1 MLYPFKFQPL
11 FVEKIW
17 GGQKLKKI
25 LGKEVGHIQHCG
37 ESWEIFDV
45 GDQISE
51 VVNGFLAEN
60 NLEELIE
67 VYMGD
72 LVGDKVFNE
81 YGLQFPLL
89 FKYIDA
95 QEDLSVQVHP
105 DDALAMRRYGC
116 NGKSEMWYV
125 IDADAGAGIY
135 LGFKKGVKKQDY
147 LQAVKNGSVD
157 QLLVFYPVQKGD
169 CFYVPAG
176 TVHAIGKGVLLAEI
190 QQSSD
195 CTYRIFDWN
204 RVDAFGL
211 PRELHTAEAEEALHF
226 NDKTDYKIQYE
237 SKFNQSVLLVDTP
250 HFKVSTLQFNQP
262 MEKIYAKI
270 DSFVVYMC
278 IEGSVHV
285 IYEDKRTHL
294 QKGETILVPAIAT
307 NVMLL
312 PQKNVHL
319 LEIYM

>member
-89 FKYIDA
+89 LKYIDA

-278 IEGSVHV
+278 IEGSAHI

-294 QKGETILVPAIAT
+294 QKGETVLVPAIAT
-307 NVMLL
+307 DVKLL

>member
-147 LQAVKNGSVD
+147 LQAVKNGNVD

-204 RVDAFGL
+204 RVDAFGF

-237 SKFNQSVLLVDTP
+237 PKLNQSVLLVDTP
-250 HFKVSTLQFNQP
+250 HFKVITLQFNQP

-285 IYEDKRTHL
+285 IYEDKRTQL